1 MGKTEKQ
8 IILFFTVAIASG
20 LLFLSLNRFRIYQN
34 YLHISDKSKT
44 KINSSIKNSPIVPD
58 NKERTIENTQKI
70 DINSADLNMLITLP
84 GIGRETALNIIDYR
98 SKSGGFKDT
107 EELLSVKGIGIKK
120 LESIRK
126 LIIIE
131 QNY

>member
-34 YLHISDKSKT
+34 SVQISDKNKT
-44 KINSSIKNSPIVPD
+44 KINSSIKNSPLVPD
-58 NKERTIENTQKI
+58 NKKEAGENTQKI

-84 GIGRETALNIIDYR
+84 GIGRETALKIIDYR
-98 SKSGGFKDT
+98 SKMGDFKET

-120 LESIRK
+120 LEAIK
-126 LIIIE
+126 KHIFIE
-131 QNY
+131 

>member
-34 YLHISDKSKT
+34 YVKISDKSKT